1 MRLLIFLLALMS
13 AFFVSKSYA
22 QIERLDLNDLKDPKV
37 QIEDCFH
44 HTLNFG
50 SSYTAYSC
58 NQNPSEAWVENC
70 EQIAGQFQQ
79 FTSEGQTYYKV
90 ECPLGTNRAKIYW
103 HGNGYDEDEGISD
116 RVYIGGVVKSTPNP
130 TCPPDGFPD
139 HDIEY
144 ATGPDAF
151 KCAKLLPEPED
162 CPAGYHSKNVSKALG
177 GTECVPKDCPEI
189 GSGTSLYS
197 SKLTGGVPFSGSGMY
212 CNDGCAYS
220 VPESNITSEKYALG
234 VSQGAACGD
243 KPYDNKKLSEKDDG
257 SSCELASN
265 GDISIITCTDPATP
279 PDGEEP
285 PKPDEP
291 LAPVDNDDL
300 KKDATKTPDKPLLDC
315 SPEDVACQIE
325 NLKIQAENN
334 TKNLQQDQ
342 TDRFNATLDS
352 DTRNT
357 NAIIGSIEAFHTTVL
372 VQGQKTE
379 TNAILGRSQI
389 ERLIIAVENG
399 GSSTGGGGD
408 GSGTGGGGGGGGG
421 GSGTGGGDGD
431 GDGEPCEGSASDCV
445 PIEGAELSIEEVN
458 LEQYADKYDD
468 WLRDAELPTEKCITL
483 TTGRSV
489 CLSFE
494 YYIIFFQAISGL
506 IVMAGLLHSGRIISG
521 AI

>member
-1 MRLLIFLLALMS
+1 M
-13 AFFVSKSYA
+13 
-22 QIERLDLNDLKDPKV
+22 
-37 QIEDCFH
+37 
-44 HTLNFG
+44 
-50 SSYTAYSC
+50 
-58 NQNPSEAWVENC
+58 
-70 EQIAGQFQQ
+70 
-79 FTSEGQTYYKV
+79 
-90 ECPLGTNRAKIYW
+90 
-103 HGNGYDEDEGISD
+103 
-116 RVYIGGVVKSTPNP
+116 
-130 TCPPDGFPD
+130 
-139 HDIEY
+139 
-144 ATGPDAF
+144 
-151 KCAKLLPEPED
+151 
-162 CPAGYHSKNVSKALG
+162 
-177 GTECVPKDCPEI
+177 
-189 GSGTSLYS
+189 
-197 SKLTGGVPFSGSGMY
+197 
-212 CNDGCAYS
+212 
-220 VPESNITSEKYALG
+220 
-234 VSQGAACGD
+234 
-243 KPYDNKKLSEKDDG
+243 
-257 SSCELASN
+257 ASN

-421 GSGTGGGDGD
+421 SGTGGGDGD